1 MNVLRLTYSLFIV
14 AAIAIAAPTANA
26 TDIAACGNFDFDL
39 TSGLNCKIEVE
50 GGCTASCTPLNFEA
64 ACTGGCTATPDP
76 NCTDSCGE
84 QCVATCNPALLDC
97 FAGCHDECDAP
108 IQAQCEADGMRTDC
122 EEVAIAECDIH
133 CNESCAVPPDDC
145 QEHCTRCCSGS
156 CATQVNYDC
165 NLDCFA
171 RVEGGCEAKCTAPNG
186 GLFCNGQYVDA
197 AEVEACITALIA
209 EGVEVD
215 VSARGSVTCD
225 LNGCDGEGSTGCS
238 FTGAGTGGVAFALLG
253 LMFVFWRR
261 RR

>member
-1 MNVLRLTYSLFIV
+1 
-14 AAIAIAAPTANA
+14 
-26 TDIAACGNFDFDL
+26 
-39 TSGLNCKIEVE
+39 
-50 GGCTASCTPLNFEA
+50 
-64 ACTGGCTATPDP
+64 
-76 NCTDSCGE
+76 
-84 QCVATCNPALLDC
+84 
-97 FAGCHDECDAP
+97 
-108 IQAQCEADGMRTDC
+108 
-122 EEVAIAECDIH
+122 
-133 CNESCAVPPDDC
+133 
-145 QEHCTRCCSGS
+145 
-156 CATQVNYDC
+156 
-165 NLDCFA
+165 LDCFA